1 MTSTLELAIAKAS
14 KLPEAAQEQIGLEM
28 LERIAAI
35 EDLRKELEIGIR
47 ELDAGLGQPLDIED
61 VKRRGRERLTKP
73 EVGL

>member
-1 MTSTLELAIAKAS
+1 MTSTLELAIEKAS

-47 ELDAGLGQPLDIED
+47 ELDAGLERPLDVED
-61 VKRRGRERLTKP
+61 VKRRGRERLAEK
-73 EVGL
+73 

>member
-1 MTSTLELAIAKAS
+1 MTSTLELAIEKAS

>member
-1 MTSTLELAIAKAS
+1 MTSTLELAFEKAS

-47 ELDAGLGQPLDIED
+47 ELDAGLGQPLDVED
-61 VKRRGRERLTKP
+61 VKRRGRERLAEP